1 MYFVVVPEGFGD
13 EPPVVNLDASLNRT
27 KVDTDT
33 ISISGTVLSGAE
45 NGDVYVEV
53 AFFEENFSAT
63 SVKKYE
69 MSLDGLW
76 AKSDG
81 LGDQESFALSL
92 TLDGKYSNISRDQRI
107 FIKIYEGEFPDERW
121 VTIKWI
127 EISLPACQGFEAPP
141 EALAAGGEF
150 MLVDGECVWEG
161 AYSYDETTGQWTAP
175 ETTTDGEDSTSGM
188 DTTLIG
194 AIAGVILVILLIT
207 VFVMRGGSSDEAEKF
222 DAFASAG
229 MYEADP
235 VEQYVQQLVAQGY
248 PEETARQFAQQ
259 YMGGQAQQAA
269 AAPAQAAAQPAAAEG
284 QSAFSPV

>member
-1 MYFVVVPEGFGD
+1 
-13 EPPVVNLDASLNRT
+13 
-27 KVDTDT
+27 
-33 ISISGTVLSGAE
+33 
-45 NGDVYVEV
+45 
-53 AFFEENFSAT
+53 
-63 SVKKYE
+63 
-69 MSLDGLW
+69 
-76 AKSDG
+76 
-81 LGDQESFALSL
+81 
-92 TLDGKYSNISRDQRI
+92 
-107 FIKIYEGEFPDERW
+107 
-121 VTIKWI
+121 
-127 EISLPACQGFEAPP
+127 
-141 EALAAGGEF
+141 

-269 AAPAQAAAQPAAAEG
+269 AAPAQADAQPAAAQE
-284 QSAFSPV
+284 QSAFSPAQQAGGAYEQYYQQYYQQFISQGYDEATAAAYAQQYATQYAQQTGQL